1 MTILVCGASG
11 LVGTELCSI
20 LSSKNIRFVGT
31 YNSNKLDGENMIK
44 LDFLNLTEI
53 EQTILQYNITSCVFL
68 VVQRITD
75 ICENDWNATKTTNIE
90 MVNNTAFICTKLGIK
105 FIHLSTDYVF
115 DGASQPNFPD
125 SQLNPLQNYG
135 ISKLISEFKVQSHK
149 GNYCII
155 RTPVLYGEKCKIHE
169 NAVTLIAKNVMDLRE
184 NIPPKKEDHYSIR
197 RPLHIYDLSLFI
209 LQAIENDYRGIY
221 HFYNPH
227 NKFTKYEMCVK
238 IAKILNVS
246 SKNVVAN
253 SSTKLDCIAS
263 RPYDTMLSD
272 SKYNINCLEFV
283 DFDLSIRRY
292 FDKYC
297 HYGKLNKDCFVMID
311 LDGTIINSTAA
322 HYSAYQSA
330 LTELGFSFID
340 VPEWTRIVSTCHINN
355 YFASLYDA
363 ETIVKIKSLKKQYMK
378 SQTIEYTKNSDL
390 FLQYLIDNNIKFVIV
405 TNTDQ
410 ETVDIIKSSLPLLKN
425 VENWVTRDDYEN
437 AKPSG
442 DSYRLAMT
450 KYYSNEKY
458 IIGIEDSIVGYNA
471 LKTVT
476 DRIYI
481 YCEDSHM
488 FLEKDCY
495 LFNNFANILYK

>member
-20 LSSKNIRFVGT
+20 LESKNIRFIGT
-31 YNSNKLDGENMIK
+31 YNSNKLDGDNMIQLNF
-44 LDFLNLTEI
+44 LDLTEV
-53 EQTILQYNITSCVFL
+53 EQTILKYSITTCVFL

-90 MVNNTAFICTKLGIK
+90 MVNNASFICSKLGVK

-115 DGASQPNFPD
+115 DGTSQPNFPD

-135 ISKLISEFKVQSHK
+135 ISKLMSELKVQSHK
-149 GNYCII
+149 GDYCII

-209 LQAIENDYRGIY
+209 LQTIDRDYRGIY

-227 NKFTKYEMCVK
+227 NKFTKYEMCIK
-238 IAKILNVS
+238 IAEILNVPTT
-246 SKNVVAN
+246 NVIAN
-253 SSTKLDCIAS
+253 SSVKLDCIAS
-263 RPYDTMLSD
+263 RPYDTMLDD
-272 SKYNINCLEFV
+272 SKYNINEFEFV
-283 DFDLSIRRY
+283 DFDVSVQRY
-292 FDKYC
+292 FNKYR
-297 HYGKLNKDCFVMID
+297 HYGKLNHDCFLMID
-311 LDGTIINSTAA
+311 LDGTIINSSYA
-322 HYSAYQSA
+322 HYNSYHLA
-330 LTELGFSFID
+330 LKDFGFPFID
-340 VPEWTRIVSTCHINN
+340 FHEWKRITSNCHINN
-355 YFASLYDA
+355 YLTSLYDA
-363 ETIVKIKSLKKQYMK
+363 ETIMNIKTLKKQYMK
-378 SQTIEYTKNSDL
+378 SQHIEYTKNSNL
-390 FLQYLIDNNIKFVIV
+390 FLQHLMDNNIQFVIV
-405 TNTDQ
+405 TNTDA
-410 ETVDIIKSSLPLLKN
+410 ETVEIIKSSLPLLKN
-425 VENWVTRDDYEN
+425 VKNWVTRDDYEN

-442 DSYRLAMT
+442 DSYRFAMK

-481 YCEDSHM
+481 YCEE

-495 LFNNFANILYK
+495 LFNNFVNIY